1 MSEGQAWASLEK
13 HSLPPHH
20 SGYGKM
26 SRILHFIDTLN
37 DWLARGSA
45 IILGL
50 MTILILVE
58 IGLWNTLKV
67 TTLMA
72 DEYSAY
78 GLAAIIFLGAG
89 YTLKEKGHIRI
100 TLVLNLLPNRFAS
113 LITALATSG
122 TTFFIG
128 YLVWQLYRMT
138 ASTHHYGSTSGTLTA
153 TPLWIPQ
160 TIVVIG
166 AVFFAV
172 QMMAESLRAWQQL
185 IFPNFDKIDP

>member
-1 MSEGQAWASLEK
+1 ML
-13 HSLPPHH
+13 
-20 SGYGKM
+20 
-26 SRILHFIDTLN
+26 RILHIIDTLN

-45 IILGL
+45 IILAL

-58 IGLWNTLKV
+58 IGLWNTLQV
-67 TTLMA
+67 TTLVA

-100 TLVLNLLPNRFAS
+100 TLVLNLLPNRLAA
-113 LITALATSG
+113 LITALATSV

-138 ASTHHYGSTSGTLTA
+138 ASAHHYGSTSGTLTA

-160 TIVVIG
+160 AIVVIG
-166 AVFFAV
+166 AVFFAL
-172 QMMAESLRAWQQL
+172 QLLAESLRAWQQF
-185 IFPNFDKIDP
+185 ITPQPEKSNP